1 MNRGPQKRITE
12 GIKEPPQM
20 VEKRG
25 NWWDNAFLLKIDR
38 LRNIE
43 HLRLC
48 ETREIKQT
56 ALIKNSPKEFFSL
69 PLSNVNQFRISTRG

>member
-12 GIKEPPQM
+12 GIKEAPQM

-43 HLRLC
+43 HLRMC

-56 ALIKNSPKEFFSL
+56 ALIKNSAKEFFL
-69 PLSNVNQFRISTRG
+69 FPCLM